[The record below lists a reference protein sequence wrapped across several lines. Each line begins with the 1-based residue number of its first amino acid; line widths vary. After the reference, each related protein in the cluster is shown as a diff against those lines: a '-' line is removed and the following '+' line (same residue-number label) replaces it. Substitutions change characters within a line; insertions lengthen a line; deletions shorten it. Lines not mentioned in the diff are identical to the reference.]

1 MAKIA
6 QIRRCYSCGAVL
18 QSDDPTKEGY
28 VKKETLE
35 NASQHFLFCDRCFEL
50 ERYQNK
56 SNDPEV
62 SEDYIRFLSDAKRK
76 NALLVYV
83 VNLFSFEASFSVQIN
98 AIIQD
103 MDILVVGNKF
113 DLLPESCTEDETKEY
128 VAHRFRASG
137 IHLTKDDV
145 VLGTATT
152 DENAKHILSRIFEL
166 RNGRDVYVIGASMSG
181 KTTLV
186 QSFLR
191 VYSNMSKGTISTH
204 LYPKTKLSVMEIPLS
219 SKTSLYD
226 APGISIN
233 NSILYNL
240 DKATLKQIYLTKA
253 VEAKKISLEEGQVL
267 CLGGIAYVQLIKG
280 KKTDFKCYFH
290 DHVELK
296 KLAGQH
302 VDEKFIQLVL
312 RKRLI
317 PSLPRIHS
325 GRDLD
330 VFEITITET
339 NYRDIGIQG
348 YGWLNFKAANQT
360 FRICIPKGVAI
371 YSSRPKV
378 LEKR

>member
-137 IHLTKDDV
+137 IHLT
-145 VLGTATT
+145 T
-152 DENAKHILSRIFEL
+152 S
-166 RNGRDVYVIGASMSG
+166 
-181 KTTLV
+181 
-186 QSFLR
+186 SF
-191 VYSNMSKGTISTH
+191 VK
-204 LYPKTKLSVMEIPLS
+204 
-219 SKTSLYD
+219 
-226 APGISIN
+226 
-233 NSILYNL
+233 
-240 DKATLKQIYLTKA
+240 
-253 VEAKKISLEEGQVL
+253 
-267 CLGGIAYVQLIKG
+267 
-280 KKTDFKCYFH
+280 
-290 DHVELK
+290 
-296 KLAGQH
+296 
-302 VDEKFIQLVL
+302 
-312 RKRLI
+312 
-317 PSLPRIHS
+317 
-325 GRDLD
+325 
-330 VFEITITET
+330 
-339 NYRDIGIQG
+339 
-348 YGWLNFKAANQT
+348 
-360 FRICIPKGVAI
+360 
-371 YSSRPKV
+371 
-378 LEKR
+378 